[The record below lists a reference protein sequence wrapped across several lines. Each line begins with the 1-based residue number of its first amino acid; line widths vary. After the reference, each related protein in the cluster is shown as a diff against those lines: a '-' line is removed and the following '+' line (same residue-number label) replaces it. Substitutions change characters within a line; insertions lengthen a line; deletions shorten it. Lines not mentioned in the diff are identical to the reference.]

1 MQSLYIPF
9 MRLPHANGI
18 PLPEYKTIGSSGMD
32 LFAALPESKPVN
44 LSPGMRSLIPGGYVV
59 AIPHGYEGQI
69 RSRSGLALNYGISC
83 LNSPG
88 TIDSDYRGE
97 IKILLINLG
106 QENFLI
112 TRGMRIAQLV
122 IASSIRV
129 HADLVSEIPIEEN
142 ERNNN
147 GFGSTGLY

>member
-1 MQSLYIPF
+1 MNSINIPF
-9 MRLPHANGI
+9 FRFAHAHDI
-18 PLPEYKTIGSSGMD
+18 PLPQYKTSGSSGMD
-32 LFAALPESKPVN
+32 LFAALPKDEPVQ
-44 LSPGMRSLIPGGYVV
+44 LSPGMRFLFPSGYAISIP
-59 AIPHGYEGQI
+59 PGYEGQI
-69 RSRSGLALNYGISC
+69 RPRSGLALNHGISC

-88 TIDSDYRGE
+88 TIDSDYLGE

-122 IASSIRV
+122 VANYTLI
-129 HADLVSEIPIEEN
+129 HPELVLEFPMKAN
-142 ERNNN
+142 ERNNQ

>member
-1 MQSLYIPF
+1 MQFVHISF
-9 MRLPHANGI
+9 SRLPHAHGI
-18 PLPEYKTIGSSGMD
+18 PLPEYKTEGSSGMD
-32 LFAALPESKPVN
+32 LFAALAEDKPVE
-44 LSPGMRSLIPGGYVV
+44 LLPGMRSLIPGGYVV
-59 AIPHGYEGQI
+59 ALPPGYEGQI
-69 RSRSGLALNYGISC
+69 RSRSGLALDHGISC

-122 IASSIRV
+122 IANSVCVR
-129 HADLVSEIPIEEN
+129 ANLVSEIPIEKS
-142 ERNNN
+142 ERGNK